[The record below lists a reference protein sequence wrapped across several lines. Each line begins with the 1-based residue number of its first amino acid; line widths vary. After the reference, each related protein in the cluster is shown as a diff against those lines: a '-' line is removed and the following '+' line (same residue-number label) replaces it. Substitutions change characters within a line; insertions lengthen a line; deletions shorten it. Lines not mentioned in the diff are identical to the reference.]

1 MADKVSQK
9 PKVEELV
16 APPMYSEYKVIS
28 TETAEDLSKE
38 VTSLLNLGWY
48 LIGGVTVGVDRE
60 GMFISHVYAQALMKE
75 SPVTPLKEV
84 KGE

>member
-1 MADKVSQK
+1 MADRVSQK
-9 PKVEELV
+9 PKVEELL
-16 APPMYSEYKVIS
+16 PSPMYFEYKVLS
-28 TETAEDLSKE
+28 AETAGDLSRE

-75 SPVTPLKEV
+75 SPVTPLKEL